1 MIKLYESNV
10 IGAAPNTVVYTAVIN
25 ACAYSENDDT
35 DRSAALRIAI
45 RTFKDLEKS
54 SYGRPNH
61 VTYANLLTALRNLL
75 PPCPKRNV
83 AIQDIFQSAVQNG
96 CVDEIVLQRAQCKYS
111 RVSLVARDCLWQL
124 VSHCAPRIWT
134 ATASLSPEAF
144 QVLCLSLHGGGVNL
158 DKLPKKWSRNVRL
171 DRP

>member
-1 MIKLYESNV
+1 VIAAWARSRSLGKAAHARRLLDRMIELHESSV
-10 IGAAPNTVVYTAVIN
+10 ICAAPNTVVYTAVIN
-25 ACAYSENDDT
+25 ACAYCENDDT

-75 PPCPKRNV
+75 PPCPKRSA

-96 CVDEIVLQRAQCKYS
+96 CMDEIVLQRVQCKYS
-111 RVSLVARDCLWQL
+111 RESL
-124 VSHCAPRIWT
+124 
-134 ATASLSPEAF
+134 
-144 QVLCLSLHGGGVNL
+144 
-158 DKLPKKWSRNVRL
+158 
-171 DRP
+171 